1 MTVANL
7 SDLSK
12 DPTYAGVSLWKS
24 TCCEQ
29 RNEYL
34 QQQIDQTNTS
44 HNQLQ
49 QLTKWLKK
57 NHKLYEKVLELI
69 EKQKR
74 LIHRLYGQK
83 KEGITARQTHL
94 NYEAAQET

>member
-12 DPTYAGVSLWKS
+12 DPIYAELLVKIHLL
-24 TCCEQ
+24 EQ
-29 RNEYL
+29 RNEHL

-44 HNQLQ
+44 HDQLQ
-49 QLTKWLKK
+49 QLFNQVVEE
-57 NHKLYEKVLELI
+57 NHKLYEQVLELI

-83 KEGITARQTHL
+83 AKASLPDKPT
-94 NYEAAQET
+94 